1 MLVKDMARD
10 DAKDTLATF
19 WDGSFPVD
27 PFKIAEEMGIAT
39 KRMFLDDETSGI
51 IVARPETQATIY
63 VEETDTRPRQ
73 RFTCAHELGHY
84 VERSKFQAD
93 LTKGFSFVDKRTNKR
108 DIHEFYADEFA
119 GNLLMPE
126 DKVREL
132 EAEGLTLIRM
142 AGFFGVSVPAMEV
155 RLQRLGIDLVLSV
168 S

>member
-10 DAKDTLATF
+10 DAKDTLTTF
-19 WDGSFPVD
+19 WDGRFPVD
-27 PFKIAEEMGIAT
+27 PFQIAEEMGIRT
-39 KRMFLDDETSGI
+39 QRMFLDDDTSGI

-63 VEETDTRPRQ
+63 IEETDTRPRQ

-84 VERSKFQAD
+84 VERSKVQDD
-93 LTKGFSFVDKRTNKR
+93 LTKGFSFVDKRSNKR

-132 EAEGLTLIRM
+132 EADGYTLIRM
-142 AGFFGVSVPAMEV
+142 AGYFGVSVPAMKV
-155 RLQRLGIDLVLSV
+155 RLQRLNIDVV
-168 S
+168 PVTT